1 MEEVGDEDIVICDN
15 VARALYL
22 SLKYEFVTP
31 LTSLVVV
38 KPDRANEAGDIGE
51 AGTGPAKR
59 TGSAPPV
66 VKFNSAAKPR
76 SSAAVI
82 AAVSAVLLGVKS
94 VLL

>member
-59 TGSAPPV
+59 TGSAPPT
-66 VKFNSAAKPR
+66 VKFNSAGKT
-76 SSAAVI
+76 SSALAL
-82 AAVSAVLLGVKS
+82 VSATVLLSVKS
-94 VLL
+94 LV